1 MSGHNKWSTIKHKK
15 GKADAQRGKL
25 FTKLI
30 KEITVAA
37 RMGGGDPDG
46 NPRLRR
52 AIDTAK
58 GANMPRDNIARAVK
72 KGTGELEGVDY
83 VEFSYEG
90 YGPGGVA
97 VLVEVL
103 TDNKNRTVA
112 DVRHIFSK
120 NNGSLGEAGC
130 VAWMFEAKG
139 VVTTAEDVTDE
150 DAVFMAAAEAGA
162 DDIEAN
168 DGGGFIVTCEPSSLE
183 AVGAALAEAG
193 LAVANSELT
202 RVPQNTVPV
211 EGRAVEQVMRL
222 IDALE
227 DNDDVQQ
234 VYANFDISDEELER
248 LA

>member
-37 RMGGGDPDG
+37 RMGGGDVEG

-52 AIDTAK
+52 AVDTAK
-58 GANMPRDNIARAVK
+58 GANMPRDNIARAIK
-72 KGTGELEGVDY
+72 KGTGDLDGVDY

-97 VLVEVL
+97 VLVDVL

-112 DVRHIFSK
+112 DVRHAFSK
-120 NNGSLGEAGC
+120 HNGSMGEAGC
-130 VAWMFEAKG
+130 VAWMFDARG
-139 VVTTAEDVTDE
+139 VIVTAPEVTDE

-162 DDIEAN
+162 DDIEAA
-168 DGGGFIVTCEPSSLE
+168 DEGGFVVTTDPSELEDVRSALE
-183 AVGAALAEAG
+183 AAGIPVATAEM
-193 LAVANSELT
+193 T
-202 RVPQNTVPV
+202 KIPQNTVPIQGKSAEV
-211 EGRAVEQVMRL
+211 LMRL

-227 DNDDVQQ
+227 DNEDVQQ
-234 VYANFDISDEELER
+234 VYANYDISDEEMER